1 MVGWGDPPTNQTD
14 EEIARVAKVEITR
27 AERLARNADRAAR
40 KRHTSNQDWRNGS
53 VDSDEEAGV
62 GSSSGGITLNSID
75 VSQLTERWQS
85 DSKHEV
91 DHSKRNS
98 V

>member
-1 MVGWGDPPTNQTD
+1 
-14 EEIARVAKVEITR
+14 
-27 AERLARNADRAAR
+27 
-40 KRHTSNQDWRNGS
+40 